1 MIKLVGIFHDL
12 LFYLS
17 GDWMTII
24 IHMNW
29 TGCVKEI
36 ELPKPHTAC
45 SWQAWGCHK
54 TMWTHQPLSS
64 SGFRSWSNS
73 AKAPISEFFEKLTGR
88 LQTKAEQREASHLAI
103 LAMLVQFPKLIW
115 SQFGGDFPY
124 KPWFMVS
131 FSSLSKVAWIY
142 HPNEHDEAVM
152 SRGPRGRLR
161 SLRFGITLHFK
172 VHPVAHL
179 QVLSSESPPAMC
191 QRKSPKNHLQKL
203 RFEPPE
209 TWKLQE
215 YSIHHLQKLSFEP
228 AKT

>member
-1 MIKLVGIFHDL
+1 
-12 LFYLS
+12 
-17 GDWMTII
+17 
-24 IHMNW
+24 
-29 TGCVKEI
+29 
-36 ELPKPHTAC
+36 
-45 SWQAWGCHK
+45 
-54 TMWTHQPLSS
+54 
-64 SGFRSWSNS
+64 
-73 AKAPISEFFEKLTGR
+73 
-88 LQTKAEQREASHLAI
+88 
-103 LAMLVQFPKLIW
+103 
-115 SQFGGDFPY
+115 
-124 KPWFMVS
+124 
-131 FSSLSKVAWIY
+131 
-142 HPNEHDEAVM
+142 M

>member
-1 MIKLVGIFHDL
+1 MWRKLNCQNLI
-12 LFYLS
+12 
-17 GDWMTII
+17 
-24 IHMNW
+24 
-29 TGCVKEI
+29 
-36 ELPKPHTAC
+36 
-45 SWQAWGCHK
+45 
-54 TMWTHQPLSS
+54 PLVVDKYEDVTKQC
-64 SGFRSWSNS
+64 G
-73 AKAPISEFFEKLTGR
+73 PINPSVLQDSDRDQIRQRPQFLIFFEKLTGR

-115 SQFGGDFPY
+115 GQFGGDFPY
-124 KPWFMVS
+124 KPSFMVS

-142 HPNEHDEAVM
+142 HPNEHDKAVM
-152 SRGPRGRLR
+152 SWGPRGRLR

-191 QRKSPKNHLQKL
+191 QRKNPKNHLQKL